1 MRLVKQWTG
10 LKVAALTVGV
20 LAFVFASAQDLRP
33 APPLKIKTGS
43 LPSGTVGALYS
54 FPMDPDG
61 GDAPYS
67 WTATGLP
74 AGLSIGSS
82 SGVISGTPGS
92 AGSFGVTVTLRDS
105 ALSTVSKSFTL
116 VINPAPLVITTT
128 SLASGT
134 VGVPYSASLA
144 ATGGVLPYSW
154 SLMSGSLPTSFVIS
168 TGGLISG
175 TTANAGTSTFTV
187 RVSDSA
193 SQTTTKLLSIT
204 IIPAL
209 VITTASPL
217 PAGKVGVAYSQPL
230 TATGGT
236 PPYTWSVAPATLPA
250 GLSLS
255 AGVIGGIPTA
265 ATTATFNVQVSDSG
279 SQTVSKPLSITI
291 NPAPPPLVITT
302 ASPLPAGTVAVAYSQ
317 PLTATG
323 GTPPYTWSVAPATL
337 PAGLSLSAGV
347 ISGIPTA
354 ATTATFNVQV
364 NDSASQTVSKSLSIT
379 INPAAPPPLVITTA
393 SPLPAG
399 TIGAAYSQT
408 LTASGGTP
416 PYSWSVTSG
425 TLPAGL
431 TLSAAGLLSGTPTAA
446 TTVTFDIQVSDSGSQ
461 KISKSLSITINAA
474 PVSVTITTASPL
486 PSGTAG
492 AAYSQTLTVTGGAAP
507 YTWSVATGTL
517 PAGLALSAAG
527 VISGTPTAAT
537 TANFTVQ
544 VTDSAS
550 QTASKLISLTVNSD
564 VLSISAASTLPTGT
578 VGSVYSQS
586 LAATGGAAPY
596 TWSILSGTLPAGL
609 LLSASGVISGTPTAI
624 SSANFTIQVT
634 DSASQTAS
642 KLLSITINAAP
653 ISIMTGSPLPPATVG
668 GVYSVTL
675 GASGGVGPYSWSIT
689 AGTLTTGLT
698 LSSSGTLSGTPKTA
712 GTFNFTI
719 QAVDANSVATTKVFS
734 HTVQAVLT
742 ITTTSPL
749 ATAVVDSSY
758 SQQLQAS
765 LADPLTW
772 SVLSG
777 NLPSGITLSSS
788 GLLSGTPMATG
799 TFDFTV
805 QATGG
810 TPQQIATQ
818 LFRLE
823 VSAGFVITTAPVLP
837 DGTALLFYTTT
848 LNAGGGTSPYTW
860 TLSGGNL
867 PDGLNLST
875 SGLISGTA
883 TNTGVFTITVQASD
897 ASDRK
902 AIKVFTLSIITPPLG
917 TFSVNVPGTMNPA
930 QQVPI
935 GLSLSAGQPNPI
947 SGSLKIS
954 FASNSVVPADD
965 PAVLFSNGSRTVP
978 FTIAA
983 DSTTAVFA
991 APVLLLTGTVSGT
1004 VSVTADIDSGPAG
1017 LPVATVTIPPTAPK
1031 LTNIAA
1037 ERTPNGLRIQITG
1050 YSPERKLSNAE
1061 FAFDVRTPAGMQ
1073 HTNLV
1078 RNVEPEFDAWYRS
1091 AASTAFGSS
1100 FVFEQLFSVQGDAN
1114 MIGAVTVSLTN
1125 GQGTASSTPVS
1136 IAAQ

>member
-1 MRLVKQWTG
+1 M
-10 LKVAALTVGV
+10 
-20 LAFVFASAQDLRP
+20 
-33 APPLKIKTGS
+33 
-43 LPSGTVGALYS
+43 
-54 FPMDPDG
+54 
-61 GDAPYS
+61 
-67 WTATGLP
+67 
-74 AGLSIGSS
+74 
-82 SGVISGTPGS
+82 
-92 AGSFGVTVTLRDS
+92 
-105 ALSTVSKSFTL
+105 
-116 VINPAPLVITTT
+116 
-128 SLASGT
+128 
-134 VGVPYSASLA
+134 
-144 ATGGVLPYSW
+144 
-154 SLMSGSLPTSFVIS
+154 
-168 TGGLISG
+168 
-175 TTANAGTSTFTV
+175 
-187 RVSDSA
+187 
-193 SQTTTKLLSIT
+193 
-204 IIPAL
+204 
-209 VITTASPL
+209 
-217 PAGKVGVAYSQPL
+217 
-230 TATGGT
+230 
-236 PPYTWSVAPATLPA
+236 
-250 GLSLS
+250 
-255 AGVIGGIPTA
+255 
-265 ATTATFNVQVSDSG
+265 
-279 SQTVSKPLSITI
+279 
-291 NPAPPPLVITT
+291 
-302 ASPLPAGTVAVAYSQ
+302 
-317 PLTATG
+317 
-323 GTPPYTWSVAPATL
+323 
-337 PAGLSLSAGV
+337 

-354 ATTATFNVQV
+354 ATTASFNVQV
-364 NDSASQTVSKSLSIT
+364 SDSASQTISKSLSIT

>member
-1 MRLVKQWTG
+1 
-10 LKVAALTVGV
+10 
-20 LAFVFASAQDLRP
+20 
-33 APPLKIKTGS
+33 
-43 LPSGTVGALYS
+43 
-54 FPMDPDG
+54 
-61 GDAPYS
+61 
-67 WTATGLP
+67 
-74 AGLSIGSS
+74 
-82 SGVISGTPGS
+82 
-92 AGSFGVTVTLRDS
+92 
-105 ALSTVSKSFTL
+105 
-116 VINPAPLVITTT
+116 
-128 SLASGT
+128 
-134 VGVPYSASLA
+134 
-144 ATGGVLPYSW
+144 
-154 SLMSGSLPTSFVIS
+154 
-168 TGGLISG
+168 
-175 TTANAGTSTFTV
+175 
-187 RVSDSA
+187 
-193 SQTTTKLLSIT
+193 
-204 IIPAL
+204 
-209 VITTASPL
+209 
-217 PAGKVGVAYSQPL
+217 
-230 TATGGT
+230 
-236 PPYTWSVAPATLPA
+236 
-250 GLSLS
+250 
-255 AGVIGGIPTA
+255 
-265 ATTATFNVQVSDSG
+265 
-279 SQTVSKPLSITI
+279 
-291 NPAPPPLVITT
+291 
-302 ASPLPAGTVAVAYSQ
+302 
-317 PLTATG
+317 
-323 GTPPYTWSVAPATL
+323 
-337 PAGLSLSAGV
+337 
-347 ISGIPTA
+347 
-354 ATTATFNVQV
+354 
-364 NDSASQTVSKSLSIT
+364 
-379 INPAAPPPLVITTA
+379 
-393 SPLPAG
+393 
-399 TIGAAYSQT
+399 
-408 LTASGGTP
+408 
-416 PYSWSVTSG
+416 
-425 TLPAGL
+425 
-431 TLSAAGLLSGTPTAA
+431 
-446 TTVTFDIQVSDSGSQ
+446 IQVSDSGSQ

-749 ATAVVDSSY
+749 ATAVVDSAY

-902 AIKVFTLSIITPPLG
+902 ASKVFTLSIITPPLG

>member
-1 MRLVKQWTG
+1 
-10 LKVAALTVGV
+10 
-20 LAFVFASAQDLRP
+20 
-33 APPLKIKTGS
+33 
-43 LPSGTVGALYS
+43 
-54 FPMDPDG
+54 
-61 GDAPYS
+61 
-67 WTATGLP
+67 
-74 AGLSIGSS
+74 
-82 SGVISGTPGS
+82 
-92 AGSFGVTVTLRDS
+92 
-105 ALSTVSKSFTL
+105 
-116 VINPAPLVITTT
+116 
-128 SLASGT
+128 
-134 VGVPYSASLA
+134 
-144 ATGGVLPYSW
+144 
-154 SLMSGSLPTSFVIS
+154 
-168 TGGLISG
+168 
-175 TTANAGTSTFTV
+175 
-187 RVSDSA
+187 
-193 SQTTTKLLSIT
+193 
-204 IIPAL
+204 
-209 VITTASPL
+209 
-217 PAGKVGVAYSQPL
+217 
-230 TATGGT
+230 
-236 PPYTWSVAPATLPA
+236 
-250 GLSLS
+250 
-255 AGVIGGIPTA
+255 
-265 ATTATFNVQVSDSG
+265 
-279 SQTVSKPLSITI
+279 
-291 NPAPPPLVITT
+291 
-302 ASPLPAGTVAVAYSQ
+302 
-317 PLTATG
+317 
-323 GTPPYTWSVAPATL
+323 
-337 PAGLSLSAGV
+337 
-347 ISGIPTA
+347 
-354 ATTATFNVQV
+354 
-364 NDSASQTVSKSLSIT
+364 
-379 INPAAPPPLVITTA
+379 
-393 SPLPAG
+393 
-399 TIGAAYSQT
+399 
-408 LTASGGTP
+408 
-416 PYSWSVTSG
+416 
-425 TLPAGL
+425 L

-902 AIKVFTLSIITPPLG
+902 ASKVFTLSIITPPLG

-1037 ERTPNGLRIQITG
+1037 ERTTNGLRIQITG